1 MGRLL
6 TITATGQSRAGIRK
20 RTLRRDALK
29 VGPVS
34 VQLVVIVV
42 GTLLGLFY
50 LVQSNRVSTQNLQLK
65 AIETQKA
72 QVVEDN
78 ERLSVE
84 AARLQSIQQIKKSAA
99 ESNPAP
105 ATKPVASA
113 SAAGAQAEK
122 APKASAASAKGTTQ
136 AAANTSVT
144 E

>member
-6 TITATGQSRAGIRK
+6 TITATGQSRPGIRK
-20 RTLRRDALK
+20 RTLSRDALK

-34 VQLVVIVV
+34 VQLIVIVV

-65 AIETQKA
+65 AIEAQKA
-72 QVVEDN
+72 KVVEDN

-99 ESNPAP
+99 ESKSAP

-113 SAAGAQAEK
+113 AEPTDP
-122 APKASAASAKGTTQ
+122 ADKASASSAKGARQ
-136 AAANTSVT
+136 PAATTSVT